1 MKTMITV
8 NELYALQGKGSAIK
22 LIDTLPG
29 EYFDACHIPGAC
41 NACVYYQGEP

>member
-1 MKTMITV
+1 MTSIIAV
-8 NELYALQGKGSAIK
+8 DELGSLREKGTELK

-41 NACVYYQGEP
+41 NSI